1 MLIGPLV
8 SLVALVL
15 VVRQLDV
22 TRLLDSFG
30 DLRVAWLT
38 VMIPVYLCGYIMRG
52 LRWQLMLYPA
62 KPVQL
67 SVSTSIIFVGMMA
80 NNLLPARLGELVRAL
95 ALRGREGLPTVFGLT
110 SIVAERIFDGAALLL
125 IFCVTAVVTP
135 FPSSLDRTLA
145 SVAWIAA
152 SLLLVALA
160 AVLVA
165 RLRPQVIEAVASG
178 VASWLPE
185 RLKGLVLQLWR
196 LALGALAFLRLD
208 RTLLLVVLLSLAVW
222 LIEGAVLWL
231 GLLAFGLEPDPRI
244 AYFTLVL
251 IGIGVAVPSAPGYF
265 GVFEACVILAFAAF
279 ALSREVALSYAL
291 VVHALQFAVIGV
303 AGLVSLQVLGLSFGR
318 LRQLGRET
326 ARLSDDGVPDRV

>member
-1 MLIGPLV
+1 MANGKHYRIQ
-8 SLVALVL
+8 VAGCGELAGDGHREL
-15 VVRQLDV
+15 RPPLDV
-22 TRLLDSFG
+22 G
-30 DLRVAWLT
+30 ILR
-38 VMIPVYLCGYIMRG
+38 YQC
-52 LRWQLMLYPA
+52 
-62 KPVQL
+62 
-67 SVSTSIIFVGMMA
+67 
-80 NNLLPARLGELVRAL
+80 RA
-95 ALRGREGLPTVFGLT
+95 
-110 SIVAERIFDGAALLL
+110 
-125 IFCVTAVVTP
+125 
-135 FPSSLDRTLA
+135 SSRRRP
-145 SVAWIAA
+145 IE
-152 SLLLVALA
+152 
-160 AVLVA
+160 
-165 RLRPQVIEAVASG
+165 RLRRRAARVSHLRAIG
-178 VASWLPE
+178 V
-185 RLKGLVLQLWR
+185 KGLVLQLWR